1 MGQAFRLRRCGS
13 LHGGRAQSV
22 PLRLRKS
29 AGCGLITKKGAVL
42 AKASRASKRQR
53 IWGWYFFDWAS
64 QPYSTLLLTFV
75 FSPYFSGVA
84 VAAFLAQGMTKD
96 AADAS
101 ATAYWAGGQTVFGL
115 IIAFLAPVLGAVADG
130 SGRRMAWIW
139 LFSVLYLVGSWML
152 WHLSPVQPD
161 LFMAVIWFGIGLV
174 GMEFTTIFTNS
185 LMPDLTDDA
194 EMGKI
199 SGSGSAFGYLGGI
212 IALILMLLLFAENG
226 ETGKTLL
233 GISPIFGL
241 DAAAREGTRAVGPF
255 TAIWYVVFMV
265 PFVLWVREPAGRGTG
280 RSLSKSLAGLWRLIL
295 SLRERQSLGAHLI
308 SSMLY
313 RDALNALYAMGGI
326 YAVNILG
333 WSITQ
338 LGIFGI
344 IGALSAALF
353 TWAGGRMD
361 SARGP
366 KPVILLSMWVL
377 IAVCL
382 VVAGMSRQDFF
393 GVKLAE
399 GSTLPDIIFYICGS
413 AIGAAGGTLQAASR
427 TMMVFHTTP
436 ERSVEAF
443 GLYALSGKATT
454 FIGTLGVTVVTLIS
468 GSQRIGI
475 AVPLIALFIVGMVVL
490 AWVKPRGERG

>member
-1 MGQAFRLRRCGS
+1 MGSKGQGPV
-13 LHGGRAQSV
+13 LHLLNVPQS
-22 PLRLRKS
+22 
-29 AGCGLITKKGAVL
+29 GLIGGKPGVGMATK
-42 AKASRASKRQR
+42 SQR

-75 FSPYFSGVA
+75 FSPYFAGVA

-96 AADAS
+96 AADAAS
-101 ATAYWAGGQTVFGL
+101 TAYWAGGQTVFGL
-115 IIAFLAPVLGAVADG
+115 IIAFMAPLLGAVADG
-130 SGRRMAWIW
+130 SGRRMPWIW
-139 LFSVLYLVGSWML
+139 GFSALYVVGSSML
-152 WHLSPVQPD
+152 WYLTPVQPD
-161 LFMAVIWFGIGLV
+161 LFMAVIWFGIGLI

-185 LMPDLTDDA
+185 LMPELTDDKD
-194 EMGKI
+194 MGKI
-199 SGSGSAFGYLGGI
+199 SGTGSAFGYLGGI
-212 IALILMLLLFAENG
+212 VALILMLVLFNENG
-226 ETGKTLL
+226 DSGKTLI
-233 GISPIFGL
+233 GISPILGL
-241 DAAAREGTRAVGPF
+241 DAAAREGTRAVGPL
-255 TAIWYVVFMV
+255 TAIWYVIFMV
-265 PFVLWVREPAGRGTG
+265 PFFLWVKEARGGGTG
-280 RSLSKSLAGLWRLIL
+280 MGLAKSLGQLWRLIQ
-295 SLRERQSLGAHLI
+295 SLRQRQSLGAHLV

-333 WSITQ
+333 WTITQ

-353 TWAGGRMD
+353 TWIGGKMD

-366 KPVILLSMWVL
+366 KPVIVVAIWVL

-382 VVAGMSRQDFF
+382 VVAGMSRLDFF
-393 GVKLAE
+393 GIPMAA
-399 GSTLPDIIFYICGS
+399 GSSLPDVIFYICGC
-413 AIGAAGGTLQAASR
+413 AIGAAGGALQAASR

-454 FIGTLGVTVVTLIS
+454 FIGTMGVTVVTLMT

-475 AVPLIALFIVGMVVL
+475 ALPLIVLFIAGMVFL
-490 AWVKPRGERG
+490 RWVKPMGERG

>member
-1 MGQAFRLRRCGS
+1 MATQ
-13 LHGGRAQSV
+13 
-22 PLRLRKS
+22 
-29 AGCGLITKKGAVL
+29 
-42 AKASRASKRQR
+42 RQR

-75 FSPYFSGVA
+75 FSPYFAGVA
-84 VAAFLAQGMTKD
+84 VTAYLAQGMTKD
-96 AADAS
+96 AADAA
-101 ATAYWAGGQTVFGL
+101 ATAYWAGGQTIFGIL
-115 IIAFLAPVLGAVADG
+115 IAVLAPLLGAIADG
-130 SGRRMAWIW
+130 SGRRMPWIW
-139 LFSVLYLVGSWML
+139 GFSMLYVLGSWML
-152 WHLSPVQPD
+152 WYLTPVQPD
-161 LFMAVIWFGIGLV
+161 LFMAVFWFGVGLV

-185 LMPDLTDDA
+185 LMPDLTGDTD
-194 EMGKI
+194 MGKI

-212 IALILMLLLFAENG
+212 LALILMLVLFNENG
-226 ETGKTLL
+226 ETGKTLI
-233 GISPIFGL
+233 GIAPILGL
-241 DAAAREGTRAVGPF
+241 DAVAREGTRAVGPF
-255 TAIWYVVFMV
+255 TAVWYVVFMV
-265 PFVLWVREPAGRGTG
+265 PFFLWVREARGGGTG
-280 RSLSKSLAGLWRLIL
+280 LGLGKSLADLWRLIR
-295 SLRERQSLGAHLI
+295 SLRQRQSLAAHLI

-333 WSITQ
+333 WTITQ

-353 TWAGGRMD
+353 TWLGGRMD

-366 KPVILLSMWVL
+366 KPVINLSVGVL

-382 VVAGMSRQDFF
+382 VVAGMTRQDFF
-393 GVKLAE
+393 GLPMAA
-399 GSTLPDIIFYICGS
+399 GSSLPDIIFYICGS

-454 FIGTLGVTVVTLIS
+454 FIGTMGVTVVTLIS

-475 AVPLIALFIVGMVVL
+475 ALPLIVLFIAGMVFL
-490 AWVKPRGERG
+490 RWVKPMGERTI